1 LHGAELVVPD
11 LRAGFSYVI
20 AAAAAEGESLIHGV
34 DLLDRGYADFRT
46 KLTAVGVE
54 HR

>member
-1 LHGAELVVPD
+1 VSG
-11 LRAGFSYVI
+11 
-20 AAAAAEGESLIHGV
+20 AAAPDGESLIHGV

-46 KLTAVGVE
+46 KLAAVGID